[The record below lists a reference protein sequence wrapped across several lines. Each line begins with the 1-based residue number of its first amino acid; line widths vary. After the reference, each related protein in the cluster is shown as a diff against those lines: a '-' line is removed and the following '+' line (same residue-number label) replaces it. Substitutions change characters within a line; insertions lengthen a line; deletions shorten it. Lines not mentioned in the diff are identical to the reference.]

1 MSLAMVASQMQAT
14 AVAPDASVHKW
25 RVFHD
30 IKEAREAIGA
40 TDRGLA
46 ILDALLSFH
55 PETAFYGDSELIVW
69 PSNAQLINRA
79 YGMSPATLRRH
90 LANLVD
96 CGLIIRRDSPNGK
109 RFARKTQD
117 GEVEQAYGFD
127 LSPLVARAVEFQD
140 LAAGIREERSAL
152 RDAKARLT
160 LTRRDI
166 TKMIGAGLEEGVPGD
181 WGSLLARYQTIIA
194 TLPRSASRSVIV
206 SVTDA
211 LDELWTEVRNVLEQF
226 INSQNLNA
234 NESQNERHKQNS
246 KPEPKYESESRLG
259 KREEESGEAGDADN
273 VKSLPKRDLP
283 LHTVLEA
290 CPKVRWLSKG
300 DAEIRNWRDFM
311 AVIAVG
317 RPVLGISPS
326 AWNDACEA
334 MGEREAAIVLAAVY
348 QKQDAIRSPGGYLR
362 NLTVRA
368 RENKFSVLPMILA
381 LIRAKIDEGSKPSEA
396 VEGSPNK
403 PSSAPYANSVS
414 DTLRQRLLG
423 TEK

>member
-1 MSLAMVASQMQAT
+1 MGGDQCRLPWWQARCT
-14 AVAPDASVHKW
+14 P
-25 RVFHD
+25 
-30 IKEAREAIGA
+30 ARFRLKPRCTNGTSFTTSRRLEEAIGA
-40 TDRGLA
+40 TDRALA

-96 CGLIIRRDSPNGK
+96 CGLVIRRDSPNGK
-109 RFARKTQD
+109 RFARKTHD
-117 GEVEQAYGFD
+117 GDIEQAYGFD
-127 LSPLVARAVEFQD
+127 LSPLVARAVEFKD

-152 RDAKARLT
+152 RDAKSRLT

-166 TKMIGAGLEEGVPGD
+166 TKMIEAGVEEGVPGD
-181 WGSLLARYQTIIA
+181 WGRLLGRYQAIIA
-194 TLPRSASRSVIV
+194 TLPRSAARAVIAA
-206 SVTDA
+206 VTDE
-211 LDELWTEVRNVLEQF
+211 LDQLWSEVRNLLENF

-234 NESQNERHKQNS
+234 NKSQNERHKQNS
-246 KPEPKYESESRLG
+246 NPEPKYESESRLG
-259 KREEESGEAGDADN
+259 KLEEDGQAGGPDN

-300 DAEIRNWRDFM
+300 EAEIRNWRDFM

-334 MGEREAAIVLAAVY
+334 MGEREAAIVLAAIY
-348 QKQDAIRSPGGYLR
+348 QKQNAIRSPGGYLR
-362 NLTVRA
+362 NLTERA
-368 RENKFSVLPMILA
+368 RRKQVL
-381 LIRAKIDEGSKPSEA
+381 GPSHDL
-396 VEGSPNK
+396 
-403 PSSAPYANSVS
+403 SADPGKN
-414 DTLRQRLLG
+414 
-423 TEK
+423 

>member
-1 MSLAMVASQMQAT
+1 MSLAMVANQMHAS

-25 RVFHD
+25 HVFHD

-40 TDRGLA
+40 TDRALA

-90 LANLVD
+90 LANLVE
-96 CGLIIRRDSPNGK
+96 CGLVIRRDSPNGK
-109 RFARKTQD
+109 RFARKAHD

-127 LSPLVARAVEFQD
+127 LSPLVARAVEFKD

-160 LTRRDI
+160 LTRRDV
-166 TKMIGAGLEEGVPGD
+166 TKMIEAGVEEGVPGD
-181 WGSLLARYQTIIA
+181 WGALLARYQAIIA
-194 TLPRSASRSVIV
+194 TLPRTAARSVIV
-206 SVTDA
+206 SVTDE
-211 LDELWTEVRNVLEQF
+211 LDELWAEVRNVLEEF

-246 KPEPKYESESRLG
+246 NPEPKPESESGLG
-259 KREEESGEAGDADN
+259 KKEEESEGGSDLDN
-273 VKSLPKRDLP
+273 VRSLPKRDLP

-300 DAEIRNWRDFM
+300 DADIRNWRDFS
-311 AVIAVG
+311 AVIAVA

-326 AWNDACEA
+326 AWNDACQA
-334 MGEREAAIVLAAVY
+334 MGEREAAIVLAAIY
-348 QKQDAIRSPGGYLR
+348 QKQDSIRSPGGYLR
-362 NLTVRA
+362 NLTGRA
-368 RENKFSVLPMILA
+368 KENKFSVLPMILA
-381 LIRAKIDEGSKPSEA
+381 LIRAKLDEASEPEQA
-396 VEGSPNK
+396 GEGRQKDPAMAGDG
-403 PSSAPYANSVS
+403 PQVS
-414 DTLRQRLLG
+414 DALRRRLLG
-423 TEK
+423 PEK